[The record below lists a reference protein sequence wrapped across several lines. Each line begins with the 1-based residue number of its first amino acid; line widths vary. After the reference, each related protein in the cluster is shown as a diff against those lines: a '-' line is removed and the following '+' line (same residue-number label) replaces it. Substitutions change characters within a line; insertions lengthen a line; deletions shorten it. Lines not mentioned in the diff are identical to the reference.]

1 MALALA
7 ALPLLNLHG
16 LSTGDFVPAFGQFLG
31 SGGGL
36 SGPSDHEADRD
47 LAGGAAHVRRPRPV
61 AVDYVYRRDPREHPG
76 KLRLAVMIGVRADGR
91 KELRSRTSPPRLAPG
106 PFAAWIKDYNTCRQS
121 ALGILSPVA
130 HEHALAAGKAA

>member
-36 SGPSDHEADRD
+36 SGPVITRLTEIWRGEQRTFAARD
-47 LAGGAAHVRRPRPV
+47 LSQSTTCTDGIHVN
-61 AVDYVYRRDPREHPG
+61 
-76 KLRLAVMIGVRADGR
+76 IRA
-91 KELRSRTSPPRLAPG
+91 SC
-106 PFAAWIKDYNTCRQS
+106 AWR
-121 ALGILSPVA
+121 
-130 HEHALAAGKAA
+130 